1 MRPINPY
8 ESPSTSGPTT
18 SVGCYTMGAVIAAL
32 LVVPLGL
39 LATYFRGIAHQLTV
53 DYPDLYD
60 GSPNVDFYW
69 PSLSHSIHI
78 ALAILTAMGALF
90 CAGVAVCVVVVQQI
104 NRAASAVDES
114 TESDDV

>member
-8 ESPSTSGPTT
+8 ESPNMSGPTT
-18 SVGCYTMGAVIAAL
+18 SAGCYTMGAVIAAL

-39 LATYFRGIAHQLTV
+39 LATYFQGIAHQLTV

-78 ALAILTAMGALF
+78 ALAIVAGIGALF
-90 CAGVAVCVVVVQQI
+90 CAGVAVCVVIVQQM
-104 NRAASAVDES
+104 NRAASAEGES